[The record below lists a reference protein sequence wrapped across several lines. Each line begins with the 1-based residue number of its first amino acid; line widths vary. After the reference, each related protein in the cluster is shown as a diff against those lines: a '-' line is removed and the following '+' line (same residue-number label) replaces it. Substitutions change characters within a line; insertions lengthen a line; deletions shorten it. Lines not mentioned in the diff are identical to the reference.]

1 MENVV
6 AVIAISPK
14 SYFIELLFF
23 NQYKIGEFLITT
35 PGTNERR
42 TLVINVMLYQFK
54 EKAWQKKWSWL

>member
-35 PGTNERR
+35 PGTNGR
-42 TLVINVMLYQFK
+42 
-54 EKAWQKKWSWL
+54 

>member
-54 EKAWQKKWSWL
+54 EKA